1 MNVES
6 LKQDIRAAMLNKE
19 SVKLNLLRVILADTE
34 RYNKDPINIVQK
46 LIEDN
51 KSNYSLSKNE
61 DFLRENEILNSM
73 LPKFLSVEELRD
85 LLNPLNLDK
94 SPKSIG
100 SAVKF
105 LKEKN
110 LVFRNED
117 VKQCVLQ

>member
-6 LKQDIRAAMLNKE
+6 LKVDIRKAMLNKE
-19 SVKLNLLRVILADTE
+19 SVKLNLLRVILADVE
-34 RYNKDPINIVQK
+34 RYNKDPVNIVQK

-51 KSNYSLSKNE
+51 KSNYELSKNE
-61 DFLRENEILNSM
+61 DFLRENDILNSM
-73 LPKFLSVEELRD
+73 LPKFLSVEELRN

-100 SAVKF
+100 VAVKF